1 LPLTTSFN
9 QDGEESGTMR
19 KMYLMRRLAYAL
31 LSVAT
36 LSAGLTFGWS
46 QRPSLTWLGTPPR
59 GIRSWAFGVS
69 ADGSVVVGSA
79 YNAALMSRALRWV
92 NGVIQDLGTLGGN
105 EGAAYDVSADGSIV
119 VGAASNAVGYPR
131 AFRWTEEGMQD
142 LGTLGGN
149 RSVAYGVSANGSV
162 VVGAASN
169 VAGYSR
175 AFRWTEAGGMQDLG
189 TLGGD
194 RSIAYGVSA
203 DGNVIVGLAA
213 TATGPWHAF
222 RWTETGGMQDLGTL
236 GGYESYANGVS
247 ADGSVV
253 VGVAYID
260 SVIYHAFRWT
270 LSGGMEDL
278 NIIYADL
285 LNGSELLEASAISPN
300 GRYIVGWGFNL
311 NTQRIEAFLLDT
323 VPEPSNLLVLG
334 VGLVGLLTH
343 RCKRS
348 HSRSMS
354 RASTTMKIST
364 ETSRNK

>member
-1 LPLTTSFN
+1 
-9 QDGEESGTMR
+9 MR

-119 VGAASNAVGYPR
+119 VGAASNAV
-131 AFRWTEEGMQD
+131 
-142 LGTLGGN
+142 
-149 RSVAYGVSANGSV
+149 
-162 VVGAASN
+162 
-169 VAGYSR
+169 GYSR

-323 VPEPSNLLVLG
+323 VPEPLNLLVLS